1 LPRELVKHNC
11 KLAMDSIGGYFG
23 LELSKGIEFHKS
35 AIRLNTGRN
44 ALEYILLVNSYK
56 KIYLPYFTCNVLLEP
71 IKKLNIQV
79 VFYSINKSFEPI
91 FDYTKIKY
99 DEAFL
104 YTNYFGLKDDF
115 VKTLSKNCTNL
126 IIDNA
131 QAFYSKPLEN
141 IDSFYSPRKFF
152 GVSDGAY
159 LYCRKKL
166 DTALEKD
173 ISYERFSH
181 LLRRIDISAEDGYQ
195 DFVSNDKK
203 LINQPIKQMSNLTQI
218 LLDSI
223 DYNECA
229 TIRTEN
235 FDYLHKHLKNSNT
248 LKINHGLKSVPMVY
262 PYWCKDKN
270 LREKLITHKIYTPM
284 YWPNVLDWSK
294 KGSLEN
300 KMTKGI
306 VYIPIDH
313 RYNIDK
319 MKYIISTIK
328 SFNNA

>member
-1 LPRELVKHNC
+1 
-11 KLAMDSIGGYFG
+11 MDSIGGYFG
-23 LELSKGIEFHKS
+23 LELSKGKEFHKS

-56 KIYLPYFTCNVLLEP
+56 KIYLPYFTCKALLEP
-71 IKKLNIQV
+71 VKKLNIRV

-91 FDYTKIKY
+91 FDYTKIEH

-115 VKTLSKNCTNL
+115 IKTLSKKCKNL

-131 QAFYSKPLEN
+131 QSFYSKPLKN

-152 GVSDGAY
+152 GVPDGAY
-159 LYCRKKL
+159 LYCHKKL
-166 DTALEKD
+166 NSKFEKD
-173 ISYERFSH
+173 ISYERFAH
-181 LLRRIDISAEDGYQ
+181 LLRRIDISVEDGYQ
-195 DFVSNDKK
+195 DFISNEKK
-203 LINQPIKQMSNLTQI
+203 LINQPIKEMSNLTQV

-223 DYNECA
+223 DYNDCA
-229 TIRTEN
+229 NVRKEN
-235 FDYLHKHLKNSNT
+235 FAYLHKHLKNSNS
-248 LKINHGLKSVPMVY
+248 LEINLDSEGVPMVY

-270 LREKLITHKIYTPM
+270 LREKLITHKIYTPL

-300 KMTKGI
+300 KMTKEI
-306 VYIPIDH
+306 VYLPIDQ
-313 RYNIDK
+313 RNVKEDLKVIF
-319 MKYIISTIK
+319 KYV
-328 SFNNA
+328 